1 MKSFALSI
9 ATAFTLFTATSVIAD
24 TVANF
29 TGTWINQRGSTL
41 ILEAADGHNLNGT
54 FNTAVANT
62 KSCIGKAVPLQGV
75 HNGNAAAFSLSMESC
90 GSPVTIALSG
100 TLQVDENHQETL
112 HTMDLVQ
119 WKGQES
125 WKSKVIG
132 TDTFVRAVK

>member
-41 ILEAADGHNLNGT
+41 ILEAADGNNLNGT

-62 KSCIGKAVPLQGV
+62 QSCIGKAVPLQGV

-90 GSPVTIALSG
+90 GSPVTIALSS

-119 WKGQES
+119 WQGQES